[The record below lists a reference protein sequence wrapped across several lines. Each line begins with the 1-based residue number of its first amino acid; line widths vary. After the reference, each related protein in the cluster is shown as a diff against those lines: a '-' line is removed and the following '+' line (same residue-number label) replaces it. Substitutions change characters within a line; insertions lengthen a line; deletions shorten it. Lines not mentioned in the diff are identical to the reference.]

1 MSFIFNFP
9 ELVRS
14 AHRLIEVNEGGNRI
28 SRSVLSERI
37 GVSARTLTEYER
49 GTNQPKATHALL
61 LLLAQLP
68 DEQIVSLVRQ
78 FERDANFNKNI

>member
-1 MSFIFNFP
+1 MLPIFNFP

-14 AHRLIEVNEGGNRI
+14 AHRLIEANEGGNRI
-28 SRSVLSERI
+28 SRTALSERI

-68 DEQIVSLVRQ
+68 DEQIVWLVRQ
-78 FERDANFNKNI
+78 FEKDVNRDKDI